1 MSPHLPLLPVLL
13 LVTLLLGLQPCQAS
27 VEEEGGLH
35 QQDLGLVH
43 EQKDSE
49 GAHHHG
55 GGHLKDSGGGGGGHG
70 GGADGGRGHSEAG
83 HHAEVS
89 RRNSFLV
96 TSLSGPQDALQSLTL
111 QILLCLTH
119 TYNLSLEAQTADNL
133 SKFCS

>member
-1 MSPHLPLLPVLL
+1 MSRHLPLLPVLL

-35 QQDLGLVH
+35 QQDLGPVH

-55 GGHLKDSGGGGGGHG
+55 EGHHKDAGGGGGGHG
-70 GGADGGRGHSEAG
+70 GGGGGHSEAG

-96 TSLSGPQDALQSLTL
+96 TSLSGPQDALQILTL

-119 TYNLSLEAQTADNL
+119 TYNFSLEAQTAENFAL
-133 SKFCS
+133 KA